1 MAAVA
6 RAALRSAGF
15 TLVEVIVALAVL
27 LILAAV
33 ALPQLT
39 GYLDQKRIEE
49 TAKQMVAIR
58 DALYKTGTTNTAFF
72 QTVGSNAGALHQLS
86 TALTTADN
94 DSCQTNFTGPQ
105 RTAWANGGPFVN
117 YIVTT
122 SGLATPIGLAD
133 DVLIRVPANGGGA
146 TGTLRIRWNNTAS
159 LEDAQALD
167 LHVDLVAGA
176 ASGTVQY
183 TPQAG
188 TDMAT
193 VYYDVVIN
201 GTC

>member
-1 MAAVA
+1 MGAVA
-6 RAALRSAGF
+6 RPSRRLAGF

-33 ALPQLT
+33 AVPQLT

-49 TAKQMVAIR
+49 TARLMAQLR

-86 TALTTADN
+86 TALAGGDR
-94 DSCQTNFTGPQ
+94 DSCQSNFTLTQ
-105 RTAWANGGPFVN
+105 RANWGNGGPFLN
-117 YIVTT
+117 YVITT

-133 DVLIRVPANGGGA
+133 DALIRVPANGGGL

-167 LHVDLVAGA
+167 LYVDGTAGA
-176 ASGTVQY
+176 TAGTVEY
-183 TPQAG
+183 APQAG

-193 VYYDVVIN
+193 VYYDVVID